1 MSDSSSSFPSI
12 DREYDTLTGSN
23 GSPSSPERRL
33 LLAILER
40 AILDLVGNDSKE
52 VEEAEDWLF
61 AESEVPYA
69 IFSFG
74 WLCEQLDLD
83 RVKIAQ
89 KIRSMP
95 RRGNHKVAP
104 WYFMK
109 TVGHSNA
116 TEKATCH

>member
-12 DREYDTLTGSN
+12 DREYDSLTGSC
-23 GSPSSPERRL
+23 GSTSSPERRL

-52 VEEAEDWLF
+52 VEEAEAWLF
-61 AESEVPYA
+61 AESEAPHAV
-69 IFSFG
+69 FSFG

-89 KIRSMP
+89 KIRAMP

-109 TVGHSNA
+109 TVGQTNP
-116 TEKATCH
+116 TKKPTCH